1 MDLKNITMDDLKE
14 KFQSFEKKTLIK
26 FGIGIGAFI
35 LFLIIY
41 FAIISPMIES
51 RKLILEEKN
60 LKLQEIQNFENEIVA
75 LKKKIKKL
83 EPIVKKNSRLFHSK
97 SEVEGLYDGLSR
109 FASAYGLVIVKI
121 EKKKPEPVMKRGK
134 KKQDKSKLKQN
145 MISYYKIPVSYEI
158 KGNFLNY
165 IKFKR
170 AVSKS
175 KKMLNFEEEEIS
187 LQKDLNNT
195 IVAKG
200 ELTVVGLPDEFF

>member
-14 KFQSFEKKTLIK
+14 KLQSFEKKTLIK

-51 RKLILEEKN
+51 RKLTLEEKN
-60 LKLQEIQNFENEIVA
+60 LKLQEIQNFENEIIS

-121 EKKKPEPVMKRGK
+121 EKKKPEPVMKSGK
-134 KKQDKSKLKQN
+134 AKQDKSKLKQN
-145 MISYYKIPVSYEI
+145 MISYYKIPVNYEI

-175 KKMLNFEEEEIS
+175 KKMLNFEEEDIS

-200 ELTVVGLPDEFF
+200 ELTIVGLPDEFF

>member
-26 FGIGIGAFI
+26 FGIGIGATI

-41 FAIISPMIES
+41 FAVISPMIDN
-51 RKLILEEKN
+51 RKATLADKN
-60 LKLQEIQNFENEIVA
+60 LKLEEIQNFETQIISFRKN
-75 LKKKIKKL
+75 IKKL

-97 SEVEGLYDGLSR
+97 AEVEGLYDGLSK
-109 FASAYGLVIVKI
+109 FASAYGLVIIKI
-121 EKKKPEPVMKRGK
+121 EKKEPKPVMKSGK
-134 KKQDKSKLKQN
+134 AEQDKSKLKQN
-145 MISYYKIPVSYEI
+145 MISYYKIPVNYEI
-158 KGNFLNY
+158 KGNFLNF

-195 IVAKG
+195 IIAKG
-200 ELTVVGLPDEFF
+200 ELTIVGLPNEFF

>member
-145 MISYYKIPVSYEI
+145 MISYYKIPVNYEI

-175 KKMLNFEEEEIS
+175 KKMLNFEKEEIS

>member
-41 FAIISPMIES
+41 FAVISPMIES

-121 EKKKPEPVMKRGK
+121 EKKKPEPVMKSGK
-134 KKQDKSKLKQN
+134 AKQDKSKLKQN
-145 MISYYKIPVSYEI
+145 MISYYKIPVNYEI

-175 KKMLNFEEEEIS
+175 KKMLNFEEEDI
-187 LQKDLNNT
+187 
-195 IVAKG
+195 
-200 ELTVVGLPDEFF
+200 

>member
-41 FAIISPMIES
+41 FAIISPMIEN

-145 MISYYKIPVSYEI
+145 MISYYKIPVNYEI

-200 ELTVVGLPDEFF
+200 ELTVLGLPDEFF

>member
-14 KFQSFEKKTLIK
+14 KLQSFEKKTLIK

-41 FAIISPMIES
+41 FAIISPMIEN

-145 MISYYKIPVSYEI
+145 MISYYKIPVNYEI

-200 ELTVVGLPDEFF
+200 ELTIVGLPDEFF

>member
-145 MISYYKIPVSYEI
+145 MISYYKIPVNYEI

>member
-83 EPIVKKNSRLFHSK
+83 EPIVKKNSRLFHPK

-145 MISYYKIPVSYEI
+145 MISYYKIPVNYEI

>member
-83 EPIVKKNSRLFHSK
+83 EPIINSS
-97 SEVEGLYDGLSR
+97 S
-109 FASAYGLVIVKI
+109 
-121 EKKKPEPVMKRGK
+121 
-134 KKQDKSKLKQN
+134 
-145 MISYYKIPVSYEI
+145 
-158 KGNFLNY
+158 
-165 IKFKR
+165 
-170 AVSKS
+170 
-175 KKMLNFEEEEIS
+175 
-187 LQKDLNNT
+187 
-195 IVAKG
+195 
-200 ELTVVGLPDEFF
+200 